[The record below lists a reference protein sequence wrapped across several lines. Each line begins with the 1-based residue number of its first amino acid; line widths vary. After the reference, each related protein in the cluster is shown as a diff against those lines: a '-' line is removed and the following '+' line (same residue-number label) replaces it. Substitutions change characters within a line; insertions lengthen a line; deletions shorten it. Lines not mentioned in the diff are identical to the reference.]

1 MQRFLFTKMTNV
13 SGINSADSQ
22 RATDMEMKIRYMQEI
37 NGGGGVTL
45 ATGTPVSNTLSE
57 MYVMQHY
64 LQPQTLKRMG
74 LEYFD
79 NWASVYG
86 KTVTALEV
94 KSSGNG
100 FRMKT
105 RFSQFHNLPELANTF
120 TEVFDIVKTADLDL
134 KLPKVAGGK
143 PEIIVCEK
151 SEDQDKQV
159 EIGMKRAEAIE
170 AGSVDRNEDNML
182 SVCTYMTKVALD
194 PRIVDPEAED
204 SPLLKVNQCAKRI
217 LELNEQYPNKTQVV
231 FCDTNV
237 PKNNEFSVY
246 TELKKKLVES
256 GKYAE
261 NEVAFIHEATTDAK
275 RDDMFKKV
283 NDGKIKIIIGSTGKL
298 GTGVNIQEKLIAAH
312 HLDAPYRPA
321 DLEQRNGRIIRQGN
335 TNDEVHFCYYSTKG
349 TFDSYRWQLLEKK
362 QFFIS
367 QVMSGKPISRSC
379 QDIDE
384 ATLTF
389 SEMKAATTENPLIAE
404 KLSVDNEVSRLTLL
418 QNEYIGNQ
426 RRLKENVESKF
437 PTAIADTNTA
447 LEKCRNDISTVSS
460 NPVPNEGVDI
470 VIKGKR
476 YTDRET
482 AGTALIEAV
491 DAYTK
496 TASML
501 NFSDSEPLGKYRGL
515 DIVASMPG
523 TLTVKLKLKGELS
536 YSCEYSS
543 SPMGIITRIA
553 NLAGAPQEHEKK
565 LINQKLDFEKQL
577 EVSKA
582 EIGQPF
588 EHEDEL
594 QALLEKQAK
603 INSQLEFSEKDEL
616 APDESDEPAE
626 KKSNKANKQ
635 GLTR

>member
-1 MQRFLFTKMTNV
+1 MKLSPQET
-13 SGINSADSQ
+13 DS
-22 RATDMEMKIRYMQEI
+22 
-37 NGGGGVTL
+37 
-45 ATGTPVSNTLSE
+45 
-57 MYVMQHY
+57 
-64 LQPQTLKRMG
+64 
-74 LEYFD
+74 
-79 NWASVYG
+79 
-86 KTVTALEV
+86 
-94 KSSGNG
+94 
-100 FRMKT
+100 
-105 RFSQFHNLPELANTF
+105 
-120 TEVFDIVKTADLDL
+120 
-134 KLPKVAGGK
+134 
-143 PEIIVCEK
+143 
-151 SEDQDKQV
+151 
-159 EIGMKRAEAIE
+159 
-170 AGSVDRNEDNML
+170 
-182 SVCTYMTKVALD
+182 
-194 PRIVDPEAED
+194 
-204 SPLLKVNQCAKRI
+204 
-217 LELNEQYPNKTQVV
+217 
-231 FCDTNV
+231 
-237 PKNNEFSVY
+237 
-246 TELKKKLVES
+246 
-256 GKYAE
+256 
-261 NEVAFIHEATTDAK
+261 
-275 RDDMFKKV
+275 
-283 NDGKIKIIIGSTGKL
+283 
-298 GTGVNIQEKLIAAH
+298 
-312 HLDAPYRPA
+312 
-321 DLEQRNGRIIRQGN
+321 
-335 TNDEVHFCYYSTKG
+335 
-349 TFDSYRWQLLEKK
+349 
-362 QFFIS
+362 
-367 QVMSGKPISRSC
+367 
-379 QDIDE
+379 
-384 ATLTF
+384 
-389 SEMKAATTENPLIAE
+389 E

-437 PTAIADTNTA
+437 PTAIANTNTA

-482 AGTALIEAV
+482 AGTALIEAVDAYIEAV

-616 APDESDEPAE
+616 APEESDEPAE